1 MRGTWSKKVEKD
13 VEGKEEE
20 LFENHVKLNEEK
32 EMGLNAKV
40 FVEKN
45 NEEDYNHSVELEP
58 LYY

>member
-1 MRGTWSKKVEKD
+1 M
-13 VEGKEEE
+13 
-20 LFENHVKLNEEK
+20 FENHVKLNEEA

-40 FVEKN
+40 FEEKN